1 MNELIDEKMKVVL
14 NLIRTNLNADEALK
28 ITQAVDNLSR
38 AKCTLAAIDSDYG
51 PKATKTKGAAA

>member
-38 AKCTLAAIDSDYG
+38 AKCTLNAIDSEYG
-51 PKATKTKGAAA
+51 PKTRTKGGNA